1 MFFLSVDFISQKLY
15 CYSYTDIVITE
26 FFKNGLNQVLHQINN
41 VSCLKGLILQKYR
54 FSLPPVL
61 REPQLVLG
69 FDFFIPNSLQ
79 GKSKRDLFSWVKRQE
94 LLHEPVEDVLPWVI
108 KVPPLVLE
116 SLSRMLNPSTLS
128 QSPNLQEGSRI
139 YLCLPSSSLMNV
151 STSPQ
156 CCVPTFL

>member
-61 REPQLVLG
+61 REP
-69 FDFFIPNSLQ
+69 
-79 GKSKRDLFSWVKRQE
+79 
-94 LLHEPVEDVLPWVI
+94 
-108 KVPPLVLE
+108 
-116 SLSRMLNPSTLS
+116 
-128 QSPNLQEGSRI
+128 
-139 YLCLPSSSLMNV
+139 
-151 STSPQ
+151 
-156 CCVPTFL
+156 